1 MRSQV
6 IKSWLRAIRAR
17 FLLASVIAVT
27 NGLAIA
33 IWKYGQFDVLYAIL
47 TFGGVICLHASVDLL
62 NDYWD
67 YRRGIDTA
75 TKRTKFSG
83 GTGVLP
89 GKFLK
94 PKTIYTG
101 GIIFLLLG
109 SFIGIYFVV
118 IRGITVAIILLFA
131 IAAIYFYS
139 TTIVNV
145 GLGEVF
151 VAAKSIMIVL
161 GTFYVQTGVIELSAV
176 YIGIIIGILSA
187 SVLFINSFPDYEA
200 DGSKGRRTLVIL
212 LGKQKASKILR
223 ILIILPYILVIGGI
237 FLSYAKIYSI
247 VCFVSIP
254 LAVRVINN
262 IQKYCDCID
271 KLVPLMAAT
280 ALYARITG
288 IVLAIT
294 LLF

>member
-1 MRSQV
+1 MKSQV
-6 IKSWLRAIRAR
+6 IKSWLQAIRTR

-27 NGLAIA
+27 NGLAIS
-33 IWKYGQFDVLYAIL
+33 IWRYGQFDLLYAIL

-67 YRRGIDTA
+67 YQRGIDTV

-89 GKFLK
+89 GKFLR

-101 GIIFLLLG
+101 GLIFLLIG
-109 SFIGIYFVV
+109 SFIGVYFVI
-118 IRGITVAIILLFA
+118 IRGITVAIILGFA

-139 TTIVNV
+139 TTIVNL

-151 VAAKSIMIVL
+151 VAAKSTMIVL
-161 GTFYVQTGVIELSAV
+161 GSFYVQTGVIESSAV
-176 YIGIIIGILSA
+176 YIGVIIGILSA

-212 LGKQKASKILR
+212 LGKQKASKIFRILLIFPY
-223 ILIILPYILVIGGI
+223 ILIIAGI
-237 FLSYAKIYSI
+237 FFGYVKIYSI
-247 VCFVSIP
+247 ACFVSIP
-254 LAVRVINN
+254 FAIKVIKY
-262 IQKYCDCID
+262 IQKYYDSID
-271 KLVPLMAAT
+271 KFVPIMAAT
-280 ALYARITG
+280 VMYARITG
-288 IVLAIT
+288 FILAIS